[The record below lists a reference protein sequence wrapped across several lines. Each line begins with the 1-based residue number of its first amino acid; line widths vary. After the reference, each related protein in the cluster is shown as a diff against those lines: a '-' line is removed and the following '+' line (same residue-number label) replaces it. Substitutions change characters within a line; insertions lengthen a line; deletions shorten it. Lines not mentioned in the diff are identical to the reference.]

1 MKDYPYTRDN
11 LYYVVLKKQQRAT
24 LKLLLLLL
32 VVVVVVV
39 AIVNGGVVKWIVF
52 YDEVKR
58 IGVDE
63 KSSGNSRH
71 LSRGSD
77 VD

>member
-32 VVVVVVV
+32 LVVVV
-39 AIVNGGVVKWIVF
+39 AIVNDGVVKWIVF